1 MPGRAGDTTDR
12 DLAEEAITVEIGYFI
27 KYGRLVPGREEKAI
41 ELFNEA
47 IAFWRKHHVAGKLTA
62 FEPVLFA
69 SGDQEVD
76 LGFFFIKGL
85 EEKVMP
91 ILMSEEYRM
100 LLTRAAYVVDH
111 LQTEMLTVGEEV
123 ARQAERTL
131 KVAPEYAL
139 A

>member
-1 MPGRAGDTTDR
+1 M
-12 DLAEEAITVEIGYFI
+12 EVGYFI

-41 ELFNEA
+41 ELFNDA
-47 IAFWRKHHVAGKLTA
+47 IALWRKHHTEGKITL

-69 SGDQEVD
+69 SGDKEVD

-85 EEKVMP
+85 EEKIYP
-91 ILMSEEYRM
+91 ILASEDYRM

-111 LQTEMLTVGEEV
+111 LQTEMLIVGDEV